1 MLYSS
6 LQFPRV
12 GYENMR
18 KHNFN
23 KKGLSTVVSTLLM
36 IIVVMVGMTLVFSYV
51 TFYSQNYQSGTGS
64 AILESLTIENIWIE
78 PPNNTLPNS
87 VNITVYNT
95 GTPANYLGTG
105 SGVTITLDQIYVN
118 GSLVLDN
125 AKSPLAGTTDFS
137 NIKINPGSQVTV
149 EGQYIGPAGFVPG
162 TYDFK
167 IVTSRGSDFGAQYT
181 YP

>member
-1 MLYSS
+1 
-6 LQFPRV
+6 
-12 GYENMR
+12 MR

-51 TFYSQNYQSGTGS
+51 TFYAQNYQAGTGS
-64 AILESLTIENIWIE
+64 SILESLTIENIWIN
-78 PPNNTLPNS
+78 PPGNPINS
-87 VNITVYNT
+87 VNITIYNT
-95 GTPANYLGTG
+95 GTQANYLGTG
-105 SGVTITLDQIYVN
+105 SGVVITLDQIYVN
-118 GSLVLDN
+118 GSL
-125 AKSPLAGTTDFS
+125 PLVNPSTGTIDFN
-137 NIKINPGSQVTV
+137 NIQVSPGSHVTV
-149 EGQYIGPAGFVPG
+149 EGQYSADFEHVN